1 MDDQEQ
7 SPLRIPLDWVI
18 VDALG
23 AILTGAGA
31 YGLLAGPGGP
41 LPVLAEPGVAWLCI
55 AAGVGLMVLAMA
67 KILKRIMQ
75 QRTYGPGVRASRERK

>member
-1 MDDQEQ
+1 MRDQER

-41 LPVLAEPGVAWLCI
+41 LPILAEPGVAWVCI
-55 AAGVGLMVLAMA
+55 VFGVGLMVLALA
-67 KILKRIMQ
+67 QILKRILRQ
-75 QRTYGPGVRASRERK
+75 SRAPRERR